1 MLRLTFR
8 GHLRPARHRPNRHLR
23 QWPTCAISSHI
34 GWTMSQQKQTEFKES
49 TRTIRQ
55 KWWTII
61 RPLCRLAE
69 ERRSQWQTEPRPLWS
84 MEPYLRWPM
93 EPYLLR
99 WPMEPRPRWSM
110 VLRLRWLTG
119 LLVQIT
125 ESFHSSL
132 FTSFQGD
139 QSSLIV
145 SIFIGQSCFVYKLF
159 PMLLFHIERAIRHIA
174 EL

>member
-1 MLRLTFR
+1 MFRLTFR
-8 GHLRPARHRPNRHLR
+8 GHLRPARHLPNRHLR
-23 QWPTCAISSHI
+23 QWPTYAISRHI
-34 GWTMSQQKQTEFKES
+34 GSTMSQQKPTEFKES

-61 RPLCRLAE
+61 RHLCRLVE
-69 ERRSQWQTEPRPLWS
+69 ERRSPWQTEPRPLWS
-84 MEPYLRWPM
+84 MEPH
-93 EPYLLR
+93 LLR
-99 WPMEPRPRWSM
+99 WPMEQHLRWLM

-125 ESFHSSL
+125 ESFLSSP

-145 SIFIGQSCFVYKLF
+145 SIFICPKCKL
-159 PMLLFHIERAIRHIA
+159 LLGILIIWYYEYETHA
-174 EL
+174 

>member
-1 MLRLTFR
+1 MIRLTFR
-8 GHLRPARHRPNRHLR
+8 GHLRPARHHPNRHLR

-69 ERRSQWQTEPRPLWS
+69 ERRSQWQTEPRPQWS
-84 MEPYLRWPM
+84 MEPHLRWWPM
-93 EPYLLR
+93 EQHLW
-99 WPMEPRPRWSM
+99 WPME
-110 VLRLRWLTG
+110 LHLRWQTELQ
-119 LLVQIT
+119 VQIT

-132 FTSFQGD
+132 FTSFRGD

-145 SIFIGQSCFVYKLF
+145 SIFICLSCLNTNF
-159 PMLLFHIERAIRHIA
+159 PMLLFHIQRAIRQIP

>member
-1 MLRLTFR
+1 MFRLTFR

-69 ERRSQWQTEPRPLWS
+69 ERRSPWQTEPRPLWS
-84 MEPYLRWPM
+84 MEPH
-93 EPYLLR
+93 LLR
-99 WPMEPRPRWSM
+99 WPMEQHPLWSM
-110 VLRLRWLTG
+110 ELHLRWLTG

-132 FTSFQGD
+132 SISFQGD

-145 SIFIGQSCFVYKLF
+145 SIFIGRSCFEYKLF
-159 PMLLFHIERAIRHIA
+159 LIKLFHIQSAVRHIPK
-174 EL
+174 L

>member
-1 MLRLTFR
+1 MFRLTFR
-8 GHLRPARHRPNRHLR
+8 DHLRPARHHPNRRLR

-69 ERRSQWQTEPRPLWS
+69 ERRSQWQTEPRLQWS
-84 MEPYLRWPM
+84 MEPH
-93 EPYLLR
+93 LLR
-99 WPMEPRPRWSM
+99 WSMEQHPRWSM
-110 VLRLRWLTG
+110 EPHLRWLTG

>member
-1 MLRLTFR
+1 MATLSLIFNILMFRLTFR
-8 GHLRPARHRPNRHLR
+8 GHLRPARHLPNRHLR

-34 GWTMSQQKQTEFKES
+34 GWTMSQQKQTEVKES

-69 ERRSQWQTEPRPLWS
+69 ERRSQWQTEPRPQWS
-84 MEPYLRWPM
+84 MEPHLRWPM
-93 EPYLLR
+93 EQHPL
-99 WPMEPRPRWSM
+99 WSM
-110 VLRLRWLTG
+110 ELHLRWLTG

-145 SIFIGQSCFVYKLF
+145 SISISPKCKL
-159 PMLLFHIERAIRHIA
+159 LLGI
-174 EL
+174 